1 MTRKGTVFAAMAL
14 VLVAAIGTAV
24 VMAQSP
30 DERPPNTE
38 VVDLDQIKEDVVRE
52 LFDSAGKMI
61 DPKRQLAKV
70 ARDHEGGFGGY
81 YFHETDK
88 SIAYVYMQDLTET
101 TSAEDAFR
109 SAYNG
114 DRAITQIIPV
124 QGDYSFDQL
133 VEWYHILD
141 RAFAESDIH
150 TGTGSVRVLENRIRF
165 GLRDAGQ
172 IDDALRIIQRLEV
185 PEGAVVLV
193 EDHITLLTD
202 EDSVRAKW
210 RPLVGGIQH
219 EEAWGGW
226 GLCTIGFVTERD
238 DVEGMVVASHCT
250 NGDGDIGGL
259 DDADVHQPNDPLF
272 GINIVAEETIDPEL
286 TNLSHS
292 DCLDGWE
299 CRYSDAA
306 FAELD
311 SDEDLDLGEIAKP
324 EDFGE
329 TDVDPVGTTFDIT
342 AETATFSIGDEVYY
356 MGRTEGM

>member
-1 MTRKGTVFAAMAL
+1 MTIALLAIVGT
-14 VLVAAIGTAV
+14 TAV
-24 VMAQSP
+24 LAQRWNELTP
-30 DERPPNTE
+30 DTD
-38 VVDLDQIKEDVVRE
+38 VVDLDQIKEDVIRE
-52 LFDSAGKMI
+52 LFDSTGKMI

-114 DRAITQIIPV
+114 DREITQIIPV

-141 RAFAESDIH
+141 RAFAESDIR

-219 EEAWGGW
+219 EEGW
-226 GLCTIGFVTERD
+226 YTGTCTTGFVTERD
-238 DVEGMVVASHCT
+238 DVEGLVIPSHCT
-250 NGDGDIGGL
+250 NEDEDVGGL

-272 GINIVAEETIDPEL
+272 GSNIVAEETIDPAL
-286 TNLSHS
+286 TNIDPLNARVNGIAGSQTQLSLNLTAMRVS
-292 DCLDGWE
+292 TWVISRSL
-299 CRYSDAA
+299 RISAIPT
-306 FAELD
+306 
-311 SDEDLDLGEIAKP
+311 STQLGQPSKSLGRKP
-324 EDFGE
+324 LPASM
-329 TDVDPVGTTFDIT
+329 TKSTT
-342 AETATFSIGDEVYY
+342 
-356 MGRTEGM
+356 

>member
-1 MTRKGTVFAAMAL
+1 MIRKGTVFAAMAL

-24 VMAQSP
+24 VIAQSP

-114 DRAITQIIPV
+114 DREITQIIPV

-133 VEWYHILD
+133 VEWYYILD
-141 RAFAESDIH
+141 RAFAESDIR

-219 EEAWGGW
+219 EEGW
-226 GLCTIGFVTERD
+226 YTGTCTIGFVTERD
-238 DVEGMVVASHCT
+238 DVEGLVIASHCT
-250 NGDGDIGGL
+250 NEDGDIGGL
-259 DDADVHQPNDPLF
+259 DDANVHQPNDPLF
-272 GINIVAEETIDPEL
+272 GSNIVAEETIDPEL

-311 SDEDLDLGEIAKP
+311 SDEDLDRGIRAFPGASLN
-324 EDFGE
+324 
-329 TDVDPVGTTFDIT
+329 
-342 AETATFSIGDEVYY
+342 
-356 MGRTEGM
+356 

>member
-1 MTRKGTVFAAMAL
+1 MARKGTFLAAMAL

-52 LFDSAGKMI
+52 LFDSADKMI

-114 DRAITQIIPV
+114 DREITQIIPV

-141 RAFAESDIH
+141 RAFAESDIR

-202 EDSVRAKW
+202 EDRA
-210 RPLVGGIQH
+210 
-219 EEAWGGW
+219 
-226 GLCTIGFVTERD
+226 
-238 DVEGMVVASHCT
+238 
-250 NGDGDIGGL
+250 
-259 DDADVHQPNDPLF
+259 
-272 GINIVAEETIDPEL
+272 
-286 TNLSHS
+286 
-292 DCLDGWE
+292 
-299 CRYSDAA
+299 
-306 FAELD
+306 
-311 SDEDLDLGEIAKP
+311 
-324 EDFGE
+324 
-329 TDVDPVGTTFDIT
+329 
-342 AETATFSIGDEVYY
+342 
-356 MGRTEGM
+356 